1 MKKYDKPEL
10 QLVNLQL
17 VDVIL
22 TSLGTNN
29 GVFPEDED
37 PFMIFD

>member
-1 MKKYDKPEL
+1 MKSYNKPEFEFDEL
-10 QLVNLQL
+10 ELT
-17 VDVIL
+17 DVIL
-22 TSLGTNN
+22 TSLGTND